1 VSVSGLSL
9 TSGSRWSRADLAH
22 NGVRALS
29 LIVSLVAFAIL
40 VGRGEVQMLPIAVAG
55 LALGPAIIM
64 LLFKGPE
71 RRYLLTLFFS
81 AFAIRLIAAVIAHPY
96 LITTTK
102 TKDGI
107 VTAWT
112 GFLFEDDRAYH
123 KVAYSLLEYWT
134 GKEGGVEKSEEYL
147 LRLYTYMVAWLYLYV
162 RWVTPGDLL
171 ALSKPAAGAIAV
183 MAPKL
188 MNCFIGA
195 IAIVPMFA
203 LGRELGGDR
212 AGRLVALAGAF
223 WPSMILWSVLNLKD
237 ILVVA
242 LIASI
247 MFFAIRFAR
256 NPGVGAWASRQP
268 GGEWLLSAKVGIGA
282 LALVGLLVSFAL
294 TENLRLYVFYA
305 FGWLVPI
312 TFFLVNRAPWRR
324 RLVAGFALWAAVLV
338 VMLGMNQGTQWLGL
352 RYLTDKRQEALD
364 TSRGFGA
371 GVAESG
377 IELSD
382 RLSRYEGG
390 WAIQMRNI
398 PIVMPYVLW
407 APFPWAGTRL
417 RDLAVLP
424 EALAWYAVQVLSVIT
439 LVVYGRSRWRE
450 LFLPVVFIG
459 GLVFVFSII
468 EGNVGTIYRHRVML
482 FPAAFPLAAMGAL
495 WVWSRWRS
503 RGTAP
508 GTVPSPT
515 PDAGSARGSAPELMS
530 VSSRRAVGGAGLRG
544 EAR

>member
-1 VSVSGLSL
+1 VSVGGVSL
-9 TSGSRWSRADLAH
+9 TSGGRWSRADLAH
-22 NGVRALS
+22 NGVRAVS
-29 LIVSLVAFAIL
+29 LIVSLVAFGIL
-40 VGRGEVQMLPIAVAG
+40 AQRGELQMLPIAVVG

-81 AFAIRLIAAVIAHPY
+81 AFAIRLIAAVVAHPY

-195 IAIVPMFA
+195 ITIVPMFA
-203 LGRELGGDR
+203 LGRELGGAK

-256 NPGVGAWASRQP
+256 TPGLGMWVRRQP
-268 GGEWLLSAKVGIGA
+268 GGELLLSAKVGAGA
-282 LALVGLLVSFAL
+282 LMLVGLLVSFAL

-312 TFFLVNRAPWRR
+312 TFFMVNRAPWQR
-324 RLVAGFALWAAVLV
+324 RLVAGIALWTAVVV

-352 RYLTDKRQEALD
+352 RYLTDKRTEALD
-364 TSRGFGA
+364 TSRNFGA

-377 IELSD
+377 IELSG

-407 APFPWAGTRL
+407 APFPWAGVRL

-424 EALAWYAVQVLSVIT
+424 EALAWYAVQVLSVVT
-439 LVVYGRSRWRE
+439 LIVFGRSRWRE

-495 WVWSRWRS
+495 WVWSWWRN
-503 RGTAP
+503 RGAVPVSTPVSSTEVEPAP
-508 GTVPSPT
+508 VPE
-515 PDAGSARGSAPELMS
+515 PEL
-530 VSSRRAVGGAGLRG
+530 VSALSRRVVARAGMRG
-544 EAR
+544 DLA